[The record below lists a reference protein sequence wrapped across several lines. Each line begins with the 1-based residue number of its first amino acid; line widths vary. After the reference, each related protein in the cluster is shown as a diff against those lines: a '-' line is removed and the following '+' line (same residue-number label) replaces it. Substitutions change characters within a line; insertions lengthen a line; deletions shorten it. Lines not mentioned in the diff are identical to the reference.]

1 MENVYEKRQ
10 LGWKNYRL
18 FIVLVAVVIG
28 AGGLFTWFI
37 LNFGLSNDSFAVGA
51 GSTVLDKDYNVLSV
65 PFSGEIARK
74 YNGNY
79 ELAVKA
85 TDGAESKYE
94 LGKNPVVYSDNDYK
108 FYLYGQSYL
117 VNRDMSVKKSERYE
131 EISKSVPSFY
141 KLDDRKYLIAD
152 KVIRSKEISLNE
164 SGYLIVDIDRQGN
177 ATLVNNKINI
187 KTINPI
193 IIKGSFYDFDVAHE
207 KLYVDEQEIDLTN
220 VIGSSNEYVD
230 PEIPEELVPDTGL
243 EETDPTEELI
253 TYYDNY
259 FNRVKNSFNNLY
271 SSTNKANNSIEAIA
285 KKTNVALD
293 LTRWTNVTKVTTTPS
308 SINVNYTVFDP
319 NNDYSQIFVI
329 LSEYGSN
336 AESRFALSKENS
348 TYLIRDLKPDTKYSI
363 RYGYTLAKIIDDS
376 QAEVFADN
384 LVVETKKPKTS
395 INITKI
401 TANTVYF
408 VLKLD
413 QEYAISQ
420 AKIRF
425 IVDNAESSSIDYDLS
440 LASNGEFAGSFA
452 FDGRGRVVEVRVTD
466 MSYNGVG
473 INETVSDI
481 YINE

>member
-1 MENVYEKRQ
+1 M
-10 LGWKNYRL
+10 
-18 FIVLVAVVIG
+18 
-28 AGGLFTWFI
+28 
-37 LNFGLSNDSFAVGA
+37 
-51 GSTVLDKDYNVLSV
+51 
-65 PFSGEIARK
+65 
-74 YNGNY
+74 
-79 ELAVKA
+79 
-85 TDGAESKYE
+85 
-94 LGKNPVVYSDNDYK
+94 
-108 FYLYGQSYL
+108 
-117 VNRDMSVKKSERYE
+117 
-131 EISKSVPSFY
+131 
-141 KLDDRKYLIAD
+141 
-152 KVIRSKEISLNE
+152 
-164 SGYLIVDIDRQGN
+164 
-177 ATLVNNKINI
+177 
-187 KTINPI
+187 
-193 IIKGSFYDFDVAHE
+193 
-207 KLYVDEQEIDLTN
+207 
-220 VIGSSNEYVD
+220 
-230 PEIPEELVPDTGL
+230 
-243 EETDPTEELI
+243 
-253 TYYDNY
+253 
-259 FNRVKNSFNNLY
+259 
-271 SSTNKANNSIEAIA
+271 
-285 KKTNVALD
+285 
-293 LTRWTNVTKVTTTPS
+293 
-308 SINVNYTVFDP
+308 FDP

>member
-1 MENVYEKRQ
+1 MENTYEKRQ

-18 FIVLVAVVIG
+18 FIVLVVVVIG
-28 AGGLFTWFI
+28 AGVLFTWFI
-37 LNFGLSNDSFAVGA
+37 LNFGLTNDSYAVGA
-51 GSTVLDKDYNVLSV
+51 GSTVLDKDYKVLNVPV
-65 PFSGEIARK
+65 GGEIARK

-79 ELAVKA
+79 ELTIK
-85 TDGAESKYE
+85 TNDGAESKYE
-94 LGKNPVVYSDNDYK
+94 LGKNTVSYSDSDYK

-131 EISKSVPSFY
+131 EISKNTPSFY

-230 PEIPEELVPDTGL
+230 PEIPEDLVPDTG
-243 EETDPTEELI
+243 EEVDPTDELI

-308 SINVNYTVFDP
+308 SITINYTVFDP

-336 AESRFALSKENS
+336 SESRFALSKENS

-384 LVVETKKPKTS
+384 LVVETKRPKTAV
-395 INITKI
+395 NITKI
-401 TANTVYF
+401 TANSVNY

-425 IVDNAESSSIDYDLS
+425 IVDNAESDSIDFDLS
-440 LASNGEFAGSFA
+440 RASNNEFAGSFA
-452 FDGRGRVVEVRVTD
+452 FYGGGRVVEVRVTD